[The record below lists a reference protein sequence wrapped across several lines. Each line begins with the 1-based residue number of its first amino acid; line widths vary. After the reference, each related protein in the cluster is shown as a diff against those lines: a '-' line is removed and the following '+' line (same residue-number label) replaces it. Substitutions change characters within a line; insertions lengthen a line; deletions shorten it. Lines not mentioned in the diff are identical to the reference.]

1 MLKVHAAMRGI
12 RPTNKAFYFTD
23 YYYSVLCTVQ
33 TRTLCFI
40 YLKGPPRSPVP
51 APYFTV
57 YGFTV
62 FGIR

>member
-33 TRTLCFI
+33 TRTLCF
-40 YLKGPPRSPVP
+40 
-51 APYFTV
+51 T
-57 YGFTV
+57 
-62 FGIR
+62 